1 MARGPFVKEE
11 EIQQWKEQIAA
22 GVGIYKIVKETGRSY
37 KTIRRYLDQPAA
49 NDAPK
54 APEAA

>member
-1 MARGPFVKEE
+1 MKEE
-11 EIQQWKEQIAA
+11 EVRQWKEQIAA

-37 KTIRRYLDQPAA
+37 KTIRRYLEQPAA
-49 NDAPK
+49 NDEPK